1 MDLRD
6 NVKEKIEQAIYEY
19 KNGNDLS
26 HKSTAEL
33 LESINIYHQELE
45 YQNEELQRT
54 IMQLEESETKY
65 LDLFENAPVAYVI
78 FDYSRRIK
86 EANAGFCDLFRVSKA
101 EVKKKQISDYI
112 IPQDQDDLYFFLR
125 DLTQRG
131 ISGEKKIRAY
141 NGLDHLDLL
150 LRASTEQK
158 DGENLIK
165 CAVIDKTK
173 ETRFLEELSRRED
186 RFEQLT
192 SLSRDMIWE
201 TDPEGLIT
209 YANRVFLEDTGYT
222 KGELTGKINIA
233 GLLVEE
239 DKDEI
244 FNKLRLRY
252 KESGGKRSIQHR
264 LGSRSGKIIW
274 VQTEYLPMISSAG
287 QLTGFRGISRDIT
300 ETKIKI
306 HDLMLSE
313 EAANE
318 MTKMKNHFLSSMSHE
333 IRNPLV
339 AIIGTSEML
348 LDMLEGDGEKTA
360 LVEMIFKSSMRLR
373 DTVSM
378 ILNLNR
384 FEEVYTS
391 NKSQI
396 VDLKEL
402 LQEITEI
409 FTPFALRKG
418 IRISFRS
425 EDTPFII
432 QTSEV
437 VILSVINNLV
447 NNAIKYTE
455 KGEVEVVLRNED
467 DAIVIDVSD
476 TGVGIADSE
485 QGSIWDEFRQE
496 NETYSLSHEG
506 SGFGL
511 SLVKKYVE
519 LMGAT
524 ITLTSS
530 KGKGSRFTLK
540 IPHR

>member
-158 DGENLIK
+158 DGEYLIK

-173 ETRFLEELSRRED
+173 ETRFLEELSLRED
-186 RFEQLT
+186 RFEQVT

>member
-1 MDLRD
+1 MDMRD
-6 NVKEKIEQAIYEY
+6 NIKEKIEQAIYEY

-78 FDYSRRIK
+78 FDYNLRIK

-101 EVKKKQISDYI
+101 EVKKKQISDYV
-112 IPQDQDDLYFFLR
+112 IPQDQDDLYFLLR

-131 ISGEKKIRAY
+131 ISCEKKIRAY
-141 NGLDHLDLL
+141 NGLDHLNIL

-158 DGENLIK
+158 DGEYLIK

-173 ETRFLEELSRRED
+173 ETRFLAELSLRED
-186 RFEQLT
+186 RFEQVT

-222 KGELTGKINIA
+222 ADELTGKINIA

-252 KESGGKRSIQHR
+252 QEIGGKRSIQHR

-348 LDMLEGDGEKTA
+348 IEMLEGDGETTA
-360 LVEMIFKSSMRLR
+360 LVERIFKSSMRLR

-418 IRISFRS
+418 IRLSFRS

-467 DAIVIDVSD
+467 GAILIDVSD

-485 QGSIWDEFRQE
+485 QGSIWNEFRQE
-496 NETYSLSHEG
+496 NETYSLNHEG

-530 KGKGSRFTLK
+530 KGKGSRFTLS
-540 IPHR
+540 IPRR

>member
-1 MDLRD
+1 MDMRD
-6 NVKEKIEQAIYEY
+6 NIKEKIEQAIYEY

-78 FDYSRRIK
+78 FDYNLRIK

-101 EVKKKQISDYI
+101 EVKKKQISDYV

-141 NGLDHLDLL
+141 NGLDHLNIL

-158 DGENLIK
+158 DGEYLIK

-173 ETRFLEELSRRED
+173 ETRFLEELSLRED
-186 RFEQLT
+186 RFEQVT

-222 KGELTGKINIA
+222 ADELTGKINIA

-252 KESGGKRSIQHR
+252 QEIGGKRSIQHR

-348 LDMLEGDGEKTA
+348 IEMLEGDGEKTA
-360 LVEMIFKSSMRLR
+360 LVERIFKSSMRLR

-418 IRISFRS
+418 IRLSFRS

-467 DAIVIDVSD
+467 GAILIDVSD

-485 QGSIWDEFRQE
+485 QGSIWNEFRQE
-496 NETYSLSHEG
+496 NETYSLNHEG

-540 IPHR
+540 IPRR

>member
-1 MDLRD
+1 MDMRD
-6 NVKEKIEQAIYEY
+6 NIKEKIEQAIYEY

-78 FDYSRRIK
+78 FDYNHRMK

-101 EVKKKQISDYI
+101 EVKKKQISDYV

-141 NGLDHLDLL
+141 NGLDHLNIL

-158 DGENLIK
+158 DGEYLIK

-173 ETRFLEELSRRED
+173 ETRFLEELSLRED
-186 RFEQLT
+186 RFEQVT

-222 KGELTGKINIA
+222 ADELTGKINIA

-252 KESGGKRSIQHR
+252 QEIGGKRSIQHR

-274 VQTEYLPMISSAG
+274 VQTEYLPMVSSAG

-348 LDMLEGDGEKTA
+348 IEMLEGDGEKTA
-360 LVEMIFKSSMRLR
+360 LVKRIFKSSMRLR

-418 IRISFRS
+418 IRLSFRS

-467 DAIVIDVSD
+467 GAILIDVSD

-485 QGSIWDEFRQE
+485 QGSIWNEFRQE
-496 NETYSLSHEG
+496 NETYSLNHEG

-540 IPHR
+540 IPRR

>member
-1 MDLRD
+1 
-6 NVKEKIEQAIYEY
+6 
-19 KNGNDLS
+19 
-26 HKSTAEL
+26 
-33 LESINIYHQELE
+33 
-45 YQNEELQRT
+45 
-54 IMQLEESETKY
+54 MQLEESETKY

-78 FDYSRRIK
+78 FDYSLRIK

-158 DGENLIK
+158 DGEYLIK

-186 RFEQLT
+186 RFEQVT
-192 SLSRDMIWE
+192 SLSWDMIWE

-222 KGELTGKINIA
+222 NGELTGKINIA

>member
-1 MDLRD
+1 MDTQD
-6 NVKEKIEQAIYEY
+6 NIKQKIEQAIYQY
-19 KNGNDLS
+19 KLGNDLS
-26 HKSTAEL
+26 HKTTAEL

-45 YQNEELQRT
+45 YQNEELHRT
-54 IMQLEESETKY
+54 IMKLEESEGKY
-65 LDLFENAPVAYVI
+65 QDLFENAPVAYVI
-78 FDYSRRIK
+78 FDYGMKIR
-86 EANAGFCDLFRVSKA
+86 EANTQFCELFRLSRA
-101 EVKKKQISDYI
+101 EARKKSISDFVL
-112 IPQDQDDLYFFLR
+112 PDDQDDLYFYLR
-125 DLTQRG
+125 NTTQHNLK
-131 ISGEKKIRAY
+131 EPLKIRVH
-141 NGLDHLDLL
+141 NGLNQLVVVMK
-150 LRASTEQK
+150 ASVEQSG
-158 DGENLIK
+158 GERFIR
-165 CAVIDKTK
+165 CAVIDKT
-173 ETRFLEELSRRED
+173 EEHNYFQELWNREE
-186 RFEQLT
+186 RFEQVT

-201 TDPEGLIT
+201 TDSEGLIT

-222 KGELTGKINIA
+222 AGELTGKINIA

-239 DKDEI
+239 GKDEI
-244 FNKLRLRY
+244 FNIIRLRY
-252 KESGGKRSIQHR
+252 NEIGGKRSIQHR
-264 LGSRSGKIIW
+264 LGCRSGKIIW

-300 ETKIKI
+300 EMKIKI

-348 LDMLEGDGEKTA
+348 IEMLEGDGEKTA
-360 LVEMIFKSSMRLR
+360 LVERIFKSSIRLR

-418 IRISFRS
+418 IRLSFRS

-432 QTSEV
+432 QTSEI

-455 KGEVEVVLRNED
+455 KGEVEVALRNED
-467 DAIVIDVSD
+467 GAIVVDVSD

-485 QGSIWDEFRQE
+485 QRSIWDEFRQE
-496 NETYSLSHEG
+496 NESYSLNQEG

-540 IPHR
+540 IPR

>member
-1 MDLRD
+1 MDMRD
-6 NVKEKIEQAIYEY
+6 NIKEKIEQAIYEY

-78 FDYSRRIK
+78 FDYNLRIK

-101 EVKKKQISDYI
+101 EVKKKQISDYV

-141 NGLDHLDLL
+141 NGLDHLNIL

-158 DGENLIK
+158 DGEYLIK

-173 ETRFLEELSRRED
+173 ETRFLAELSLRED
-186 RFEQLT
+186 RFEQVT

-222 KGELTGKINIA
+222 ADELTGKINIA

-252 KESGGKRSIQHR
+252 QEIGGKRSIQHR

-348 LDMLEGDGEKTA
+348 IEMLEGDGEKTA
-360 LVEMIFKSSMRLR
+360 LVKRIFKSSMRLR

-418 IRISFRS
+418 IRLSFRS

-467 DAIVIDVSD
+467 GAILIDVSD

-485 QGSIWDEFRQE
+485 QGSIWNEFRQE
-496 NETYSLSHEG
+496 NETYSLNHEG

-530 KGKGSRFTLK
+530 KGKGSRFTLS
-540 IPHR
+540 IPRR